1 MTAPLP
7 ILELEAEPWR
17 ADARCADAGAAINR
31 LFFSAQLDDIAA
43 AKVFCRGC
51 PVQAECLAGAM
62 RRREPIGVWG
72 GELFANGHVIA
83 QKRPRG
89 RPRKVNPESLAAA
102 EARLDDAQIA

>member
-7 ILELEAEPWR
+7 ILELEPEAWR
-17 ADARCADAGAAINR
+17 ADARCADAGAAIAG
-31 LFFSAQLDDIAA
+31 LFFSEQLDDIAA

-51 PVQAECLAGAM
+51 AVQSECLDGAL

-72 GELFANGHVIA
+72 GELFANGHVIP

-89 RPRKVNPESLAAA
+89 RPRKVNPDSLAAA
-102 EARLDDAQIA
+102 EARLAEARIA